1 MQKSPAFLNFCAK
14 NKNVLI
20 NKLFF
25 KFPKIIVYECRK
37 ILLMVLVLTMVY
49 WRAKSAKKAA
59 RLADLLCS
67 ALWVPKA

>member
-1 MQKSPAFLNFCAK
+1 MSANSARRHSQKAT
-14 NKNVLI
+14 NKFH
-20 NKLFF
+20 KSTF